1 MIHVTGNGI
10 MNKDNMDKEIKNDNN
25 RDIKD
30 NRKKRKHGLI
40 FWFIFCV
47 IFTTLSGSCMALV
60 SGLWDYRLY
69 DSPRMFRENIN
80 DRMLR
85 SYAVYALSDYQDDF
99 NLKELQ
105 NTNFRYAIYK
115 GSDTSAVDL
124 TDSSN
129 YLVCTIP
136 DEMLKSDAD
145 GMFSYSA
152 TLGPDTWYSYNI
164 DNLWNCQGY
173 IESSYHS
180 DSEDYWVNS
189 PIIDIIYVW
198 NNDKAYVVSDNG
210 YYFPID
216 IYFENE
222 YGERVFDPKTM
233 INDTRDGWKEEF
245 SDHMALLD
253 ASTGTT
259 PYVDIEDVI
268 VGNKDMMFQYSS
280 GEELDLW
287 DINLGTWNISMHQD
301 DQQQKVTDGE
311 NYYLIA
317 CVADPVNTGTDD
329 LFARSEPIIEAVIS
343 LRYVLVVLGVLLAAI
358 ALISFILFVIRFFE
372 FCGKGLKKITYQWRE
387 NVGLL
392 WRMIGLCFIYG
403 VIELF
408 LAVVSLA
415 SDEFFVSLLFWGA
428 TVLVTMVFFVI
439 IVLQINRVALGA
451 KRMASGDLSRPVDT
465 NNMFYDLRTIGECI
479 NSTQLGLE
487 RAVEARMKS
496 ERFKTE
502 LISNVSHDIKTPLTS
517 IISYA
522 ELLKQQPAGEPANP
536 EYLDTLERQS
546 VKLKK
551 LLEDLIEASKATTG
565 NLKAELEPCNLNM
578 VLHQVIGEY
587 EEKLAAS
594 QIELKIRMTEEPV
607 NIMADTQHLQRVLDN
622 LFTNIAKYSQPGT
635 RAYLNLSGGSD
646 EAVIELKNTSREPL
660 NMTSDELLERFVRGD
675 SSRGSEGNGL
685 GLSIAQSLTEL
696 MKGQLR
702 LVVDGDLFKVILL
715 FPRIPNEPE
724 TTPSVLV

>member
-1 MIHVTGNGI
+1 MI
-10 MNKDNMDKEIKNDNN
+10 MSKDINEKDISRDKSEG
-25 RDIKD
+25 
-30 NRKKRKHGLI
+30 KKSRRKHGMI
-40 FWFIFCV
+40 FWFI
-47 IFTTLSGSCMALV
+47 IFMIFATLGGSCMALV

-69 DSPRMFRENIN
+69 DSTRMFRENIN

-105 NTNFRYAIYK
+105 NTNFRYAVCK
-115 GSDTSAVDL
+115 TDDPSGMDL

-136 DEMLKSDAD
+136 DEILNSNAD
-145 GMFSYSA
+145 SLFSYSA
-152 TLGPDTWYSYNI
+152 TIGPDTWYSYNI
-164 DNLWNCQGY
+164 DELWNCHGY
-173 IESSYHS
+173 IENSSHS
-180 DSEDYWVNS
+180 NTNDYWVNS
-189 PIIDIIYVW
+189 PITDIIYIW
-198 NNDKAYVVSDNG
+198 NTDSAYVICDE

-216 IYFENE
+216 IYFENMN
-222 YGERVFDPKTM
+222 GERVFDPKTM
-233 INDTRDGWKEEF
+233 INDSRDGWKDEF

-253 ASTGTT
+253 ARTGTT
-259 PYVDIEDVI
+259 PYVALEDVT
-268 VGNKDMMFQYSS
+268 VGSKDTLVQYES
-280 GEELDLW
+280 GEKLELW
-287 DINLGTWNISMHQD
+287 DINFGSWNVSMHHG
-301 DQQQKVTDGE
+301 DQQAEVTDGE

-317 CVADPVNTGTDD
+317 CVSDPVNTNTDD
-329 LFARSEPIIEAVIS
+329 LFARSEPLIEAVIS
-343 LRYVLVVLGVLLAAI
+343 LRYVLVALGVLLSVI

-372 FCGKGLKKITYQWRE
+372 FLGKGLKKITYQWRE

-392 WRMIGLCFIYG
+392 WRLIGLCFIYG
-403 VIELF
+403 VIELI
-408 LAVVSLA
+408 LAFVSLA
-415 SDEFFVSLLFWGA
+415 SDEFIVSLLFWGC
-428 TVLVTMVFFVI
+428 TVLATMVFFVI

-451 KRMASGDLSRPVDT
+451 KRMASGDLSKPVDT

-479 NSTQLGLE
+479 NSTQAGLE

-536 EYLDTLERQS
+536 EYLDALERQS

-565 NLKAELEPCNLNM
+565 NLKADLEPCNLNM

-587 EEKLAAS
+587 EEKLSAS
-594 QIELKIRMTEEPV
+594 QIELKIKMSEEPV

-660 NMTSDELLERFVRGD
+660 NMTSDELLERFARGD

-715 FPRIPNEPE
+715 FPRIPNDAVGIGSE
-724 TTPSVLV
+724 LV